1 MTLVFNASPLI
12 ILAKSGLLD
21 CFLQL
26 AKEVMIPS
34 EVAGEIACSKDVRDP
49 ARRWVT
55 HQTRLIQP
63 ITTISPF
70 IMAWDLGAG
79 ESAVIALTAMHP
91 GAVAVLDDLAG
102 RRCAQALGLPIIG
115 TLGLVLKAK
124 RTGMIPSASEALDA
138 ITAAGLYI
146 SPHHLETIRLQA
158 GE

>member
-1 MTLVFNASPLI
+1 
-12 ILAKSGLLD
+12 
-21 CFLQL
+21 
-26 AKEVMIPS
+26 
-34 EVAGEIACSKDVRDP
+34 
-49 ARRWVT
+49 
-55 HQTRLIQP
+55 
-63 ITTISPF
+63 
-70 IMAWDLGAG
+70 
-79 ESAVIALTAMHP
+79 MHP

-124 RTGMIPSASEALDA
+124 LTGLIPSASEALDA

>member
-26 AKEVMIPS
+26 AEEVMIPS
-34 EVAGEIACSKDVRDP
+34 EVAGEIACSKNVMDP
-49 ARRWVT
+49 ARHWVT
-55 HQTRLIQP
+55 HQTQLIQP
-63 ITTISPF
+63 TSIISPF
-70 IMAWDLGAG
+70 VMAWDLGAG
-79 ESAVIALTAMHP
+79 ESAVIALTAMRP
-91 GAVAVLDDLAG
+91 GAIAVLDDLAG

-124 RTGMIPSASEALDA
+124 HAGLIPSASQALNA

-146 SPHHLETIRLQA
+146 SPRHLEKIRHQA